1 LQLLIHS
8 DMKNLLFTG
17 AALLFLAAS
26 CSNNKTEQSTSAQQ
40 QNNID
45 SNTASGVVTVP
56 SFSLQD
62 VNGNVINLQS
72 LRGKKLFVNIWASW
86 CPPCKRELPSI
97 EKLYKSVD
105 TSRSRFLLVSFD
117 DKFESAMKYI
127 SSKKINLP
135 IYYPTENPPALF
147 QVQGIPATFI
157 FNENGDLVKRVD
169 GGENYDTKEYKDLFH

>member
-1 LQLLIHS
+1 
-8 DMKNLLFTG
+8 MKNVLVTG
-17 AALLFLAAS
+17 MALMVLVAS
-26 CSNNKTEQSTSAQQ
+26 CSNNKTEQSTPSQQ
-40 QNNID
+40 QNNVD
-45 SNTASGVVTVP
+45 NNFASAAVTVP

-62 VNGNVINLQS
+62 VNGKVINLQS

-97 EKLYKSVD
+97 EKLYRSVD
-105 TSRSRFLLVSFD
+105 TSKARFLLVSFD
-117 DKFESAMKYI
+117 DKFEAAMKYM
-127 SSKKINLP
+127 SSRKINLP

-169 GGENYDTKEYKDLFH
+169 GGENYDTKEYKALFQQ

>member
-1 LQLLIHS
+1 
-8 DMKNLLFTG
+8 MKNVLVAG
-17 AALLFLAAS
+17 VALLFLATS
-26 CSNNKTEQSTSAQQ
+26 CSNNKTEETTSAQQ

-45 SNTASGVVTVP
+45 SNTATAAETLP

-62 VNGNVINLQS
+62 INGNLVNLQS

-97 EKLYKSVD
+97 EKLYQSVD
-105 TSRSRFLLVSFD
+105 TTKTRFLLVSFD

-127 SSKKINLP
+127 SSKRINLP
-135 IYYPTENPPALF
+135 IYHPTENPPALF

-157 FNENGDLVKRVD
+157 FNENGDLVKRID
-169 GGENYDTKEYKDLFH
+169 GGENYNTKEYRQLFQ